1 MKNEEYSENSQEMAA
16 LIGEKVMNASDA
28 LIRGSGEIL
37 DQPCN
42 YEDAGM
48 RMPIAQL
55 GALGAGVASMLPV
68 FRTITQT
75 TTIPVEGLYRV
86 ANAGAGDVMK
96 LARNGNVW
104 GAMKTAA
111 GESKMAQLQAVGS
124 VEATSTAVSAINP
137 ATVMMAVA
145 LFSLEQKLGKIEE
158 TGQKV
163 LSFLDTE
170 KEAEIEADAETL
182 MGMLSQYKF
191 NWDNDLFVQSNHQL
205 ALQIQRTARKHMDS
219 YRKAVGGILGKKI
232 FPAQSKVNSTLKEL
246 QTKFRYYRLSLYT
259 FSMAS
264 LLEILLSGNF
274 KEESIRENQ
283 REIEAMSLQYRE
295 LYSGCSSFLEKVGK
309 SSLEAHVLRG
319 VGTTSDAVGKW
330 IGSIPVVKEG
340 MVDEYL
346 QSKGA
351 RIKDHAGEMRTGAME
366 EFSGLRDPQTHIFL
380 EKMEDMNQIY
390 NHTAAIRVEGGQL
403 CLLAG

>member
-1 MKNEEYSENSQEMAA
+1 MKSKEYSEDSQEMTA
-16 LIGEKVMNASDA
+16 LIGEEMMNTSDA
-28 LIRGSGEIL
+28 LARGSEEML
-37 DQPCN
+37 NQLCN
-42 YEDAGM
+42 YESAGM

-86 ANAGAGDVMK
+86 ANAGAGDVLK
-96 LARNGNVW
+96 LARNGNAW
-104 GAMKTAA
+104 GALKTAA
-111 GESKMAQLQAVGS
+111 GGSKMAQLQAVSGI
-124 VEATSTAVSAINP
+124 EATSTAVSVINP

-158 TGQKV
+158 TEQKI
-163 LSFLDTE
+163 LSFLNTE

-182 MGMLSQYKF
+182 LGMLSQYKF
-191 NWDNDLFVQSNHQL
+191 NWDNEMFVQSNHQMT
-205 ALQIQRTARKHMDS
+205 LQIQRTARKNMDS
-219 YRKAVGGILGKKI
+219 YQKAVSGILGKKV
-232 FPAQSKVNSTLKEL
+232 FPAQSKVNSTMKEL
-246 QTKFRYYRLSLYT
+246 QGKFRYYRLSLYT

-274 KEESIRENQ
+274 EEESIRESQ
-283 REIEAMSLQYRE
+283 RKIEKMSLQYRE
-295 LYSGCSSFLEKVGK
+295 LYSGCSVFLEKMGK
-309 SSLEAHVLRG
+309 LSLEAHILCG
-319 VGTTSDAVGKW
+319 VGSTSDAVGKW

-340 MVDEYL
+340 LVDEYL

-351 RIKDHAGEMRTGAME
+351 RIKDHAGEMRTEAME
-366 EFSGLRDPQTHIFL
+366 EFSELRDPQTHVFL
-380 EKMEDMNQIY
+380 EKMDDMIRIY
-390 NHTAAIRVEGGQL
+390 NHTSAIRVEGGQL